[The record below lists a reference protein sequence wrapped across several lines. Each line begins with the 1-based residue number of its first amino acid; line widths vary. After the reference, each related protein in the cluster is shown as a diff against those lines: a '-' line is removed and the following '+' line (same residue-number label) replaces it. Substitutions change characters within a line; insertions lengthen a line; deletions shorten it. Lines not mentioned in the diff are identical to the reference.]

1 MAAKPPLRAGLGTH
15 VELELISADGTA
27 EPMAL
32 DLVADAA
39 ADIDAGQ
46 VGISTLLARAI
57 VGRAA
62 GSTVVYRQ
70 GDIRSVRVLAVTQ
83 SAVEPDMEAAAR
95 RRAASAEALRKAER
109 TSAEIFSTTFTSKWG
124 GYDASQLED

>member
-1 MAAKPPLRAGLGTH
+1 MSIKSPLRAGLGTH
-15 VELELISADGTA
+15 VELELISEDGA
-27 EPMAL
+27 VEAMGL
-32 DLVADAA
+32 DLVVDAA

-46 VGISTLLARAI
+46 VGIGTPLARAL

-62 GSTVVYRQ
+62 GSTVAYRQ
-70 GDIRSVRVLAVTQ
+70 GDIRGVRVLAV
-83 SAVEPDMEAAAR
+83 SLSEVEPDLEAAER
-95 RRAASAEALRKAER
+95 RRAVSEQALRKAER

>member
-1 MAAKPPLRAGLGTH
+1 MTTPTPLRAGIGTH
-15 VELELISADGTA
+15 VDLELISEDGTV
-27 EPMAL
+27 EVMAL

-39 ADIDAGQ
+39 ADIDAGLI
-46 VGISTLLARAI
+46 GIGTPLASAI

-62 GSTVVYRQ
+62 GTVVPYRQ
-70 GDIRSVRVLAVTQ
+70 GDIRQVRIVVLAP
-83 SAVEPDMEAAAR
+83 SAIEPDMEAAER
-95 RRAASAEALRKAER
+95 RRAASEEALRKAER